1 MLNSKM
7 NSIIGLK
14 SNVFLAPMAGIT
26 DYPLRKL
33 VAEKGT
39 ANLYSEMVAINAIS
53 RRNPKTYRIAD
64 VRNEPYPVIVQL
76 VGNDPYLFSEAAK
89 LAADL
94 GAYSLDINM
103 GCPVKKVVGNGSGSA
118 LMKNLP
124 LASKIIESTVKATPL
139 KVSVKFR
146 KGWDNNTVNAPEF
159 AKMCEDSGACYVTVH
174 GRTRAQGYSGTAD
187 WDIIRQVKEAVNIP
201 VIGNG
206 DITSPYLAGQ
216 MLRQTNAD
224 GVMIGRGALGNP
236 WLPGQVHDYITSQ
249 KAPLPIPVADIKNAL
264 LQQLADMAD
273 FYGQEMAVAISRK
286 FACWYSKN
294 LRDAKKFR
302 ETYNK
307 IYDYRAALRAI
318 EDYLSAAVLSTT
330 YPKLIMTLSLRIP
343 IKNVWMNWRKNL
355 MFRPCRAL
363 FHIPVLWKRWELKAQ
378 IS

>member
-174 GRTRAQGYSGTAD
+174 GRTRAQGYSGQPTGILSD
-187 WDIIRQVKEAVNIP
+187 K
-201 VIGNG
+201 
-206 DITSPYLAGQ
+206 S
-216 MLRQTNAD
+216 
-224 GVMIGRGALGNP
+224 
-236 WLPGQVHDYITSQ
+236 
-249 KAPLPIPVADIKNAL
+249 KKPLT
-264 LQQLADMAD
+264 
-273 FYGQEMAVAISRK
+273 
-286 FACWYSKN
+286 
-294 LRDAKKFR
+294 FR
-302 ETYNK
+302 LSETG
-307 IYDYRAALRAI
+307 
-318 EDYLSAAVLSTT
+318 T
-330 YPKLIMTLSLRIP
+330 
-343 IKNVWMNWRKNL
+343 
-355 MFRPCRAL
+355 
-363 FHIPVLWKRWELKAQ
+363 
-378 IS
+378 

>member
-53 RRNPKTYRIAD
+53 RRNPKKYRIAD

-124 LASKIIESTVKATPL
+124 LASKIIESTVKAIREISKRLGQQYGKCSRICQNVRRQRSLLCYSSRQNAGTRIFGDSRL
-139 KVSVKFR
+139 GYYQTSQRSRQHSGYR
-146 KGWDNNTVNAPEF
+146 KRGHNISLSRRTNAPTD
-159 AKMCEDSGACYVTVH
+159 KC
-174 GRTRAQGYSGTAD
+174 GRRND
-187 WDIIRQVKEAVNIP
+187 WPRR
-201 VIGNG
+201 IGK
-206 DITSPYLAGQ
+206 PLA
-216 MLRQTNAD
+216 
-224 GVMIGRGALGNP
+224 
-236 WLPGQVHDYITSQ
+236 
-249 KAPLPIPVADIKNAL
+249 
-264 LQQLADMAD
+264 
-273 FYGQEMAVAISRK
+273 SRTG
-286 FACWYSKN
+286 S
-294 LRDAKKFR
+294 
-302 ETYNK
+302 
-307 IYDYRAALRAI
+307 
-318 EDYLSAAVLSTT
+318 
-330 YPKLIMTLSLRIP
+330 
-343 IKNVWMNWRKNL
+343 
-355 MFRPCRAL
+355 
-363 FHIPVLWKRWELKAQ
+363 
-378 IS
+378 